1 MSGLRPTYLEII
13 LTTLHKYSGKLA
25 VTTETRSDPP
35 KAENPV
41 DKDNI
46 MLSLGHL
53 LFHKKAGAFLMVLCK
68 YGKGTQSL
76 TYDQTFKK
84 GSKIIRGRIISIRKV
99 NGCLNSSIDVLKL
112 FTNQSGTLWICDRK

>member
-1 MSGLRPTYLEII
+1 MSGLHPIYLEII

-53 LFHKKAGAFLMVLCK
+53 LFHKKPGAFLMVLCK

-84 GSKIIRGRIISIRKV
+84 GSKIIRDWIISIRKV
-99 NGCLNSSIDVLKL
+99 NGL
-112 FTNQSGTLWICDRK
+112 TLQKMSKINLILA